1 MRPWSQPWDATFGDG
16 LVLRG
21 QDTPAMATVTVT
33 VTAPATAT
41 ASVQRAAAEARP
53 AGDRRPGVRPRDAAR
68 RAVPSMAMPF
78 VRSLLS
84 R

>member
-1 MRPWSQPWDATFGDG
+1 MRPWSQPWDATLGDG

-41 ASVQRAAAEARP
+41 ASVRRAAAEARP